1 MPRMDKLSNY
11 ATTWWN
17 KDSSGGVTYHQTQI
31 VAWNDN
37 KVTLN
42 TDGWE
47 TVTTK
52 RKMNQASNKF
62 ALRFDVWQENFE
74 WFVNLPNGEVVKY
87 YDGITFEIFGGGGVV
102 Q

>member
-11 ATTWWN
+11 KTTWFN
-17 KDSSGGVTYHQTQI
+17 NDNQGGVRYINTDI
-31 VAWNDN
+31 VTWRDN

-52 RKMNQASNKF
+52 RKMNQASNQFGLSFGVFQKNY
-62 ALRFDVWQENFE
+62 D
-74 WFVNLPNGEVVKY
+74 WFVDLPNGQTVKY
-87 YDGITFEIFGGGGVV
+87 YDGITFEIFGG
-102 Q
+102 